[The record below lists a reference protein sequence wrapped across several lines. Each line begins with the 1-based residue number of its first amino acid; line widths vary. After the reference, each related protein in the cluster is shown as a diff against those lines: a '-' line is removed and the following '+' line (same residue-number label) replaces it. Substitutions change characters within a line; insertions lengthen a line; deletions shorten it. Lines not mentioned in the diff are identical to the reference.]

1 MDLSFYVY
9 SFLQERGKGVE
20 VPHFGSFSLKKTPA
34 RMDEKA
40 SKILPPTEVVSFEKR
55 DNQSYEIANFISE
68 KTGNAIE
75 VVSKE
80 VDIEVK
86 KWSRKLSLNQRLE
99 LENLGVIEVING
111 GDIVFTPA
119 LKNNFGL
126 EEIDLNEITPF
137 QNGKTFGKVILWTF
151 LVVLP
156 LVALVVLG
164 LEFSNFSF
172 DNFSIQNTKRIE
184 DKPKVIEIPKDTIKK
199 DTILPSVQL
208 NDIKQDIE

>member
-1 MDLSFYVY
+1 MNLSFYVY
-9 SFLQERGKGVE
+9 SFLQEKGREIE
-20 VPHFGSFSLKKTPA
+20 VPHFGSFFLKKTSA
-34 RMDEKA
+34 KMDEKA
-40 SKILPPTEVVSFEKR
+40 SKILPPTEVIAFEKR
-55 DNQSYEIANFISE
+55 DCQSYQVAEFISE
-68 KTGNAIE
+68 KTGDDIDE
-75 VVSKE
+75 VSKE

-86 KWSRKLSLNQRLE
+86 KWSRKLSFNQRLE

-111 GDIVFTPA
+111 GEIVFTPSV
-119 LKNNFGL
+119 KNNFGL

-137 QNGKTFGKVILWTF
+137 QSGKTFGRAILWSF

-156 LVALVVLG
+156 LVGLVVLG
-164 LEFSNFSF
+164 LEFSNFSV
-172 DNFSIQNTKRIE
+172 DNFSIQNMKKIE